1 MNNPLISVIIPVY
14 NSEKY
19 LAECIDSILSQTYKN
34 IEIILVNDGSKD
46 NSLNICKQY
55 QTKYHNIITID
66 KKNGGASSARNV
78 GIDNANGDFIM
89 FVDSDD
95 YIAPNMLETL
105 YGYYTQTSA
114 DVIGS
119 QLSKVTNQKVFLKT
133 VKKISHN
140 KEFSPEQII
149 KRLFV
154 RTIDC
159 SPCTKLIK
167 RTAIGNLRFI
177 EGVTEED
184 IVFLFQLYPQ
194 CNKIYYTT
202 KSFYFYRENF
212 ESVTHNI
219 TMHSYDVFKNMLYI
233 EQQLPN
239 TNFDLTKEFFVYK
252 NKVALDVCY
261 SIIRNKVRAQY
272 SNIYQQCRQIVYPNK
287 YRIIFNNYM
296 SYKYTIKL
304 IISLLNP

>member
-1 MNNPLISVIIPVY
+1 MNNPLISVIVPVY

-19 LAECIDSILSQTYKN
+19 IAECIDSILFQTYKN

-46 NSLNICKQY
+46 NSLDVCKQY
-55 QTKYHNIITID
+55 QSQYHNIITID

-105 YGYYTQTSA
+105 YDYYTQTSA
-114 DVIGS
+114 DIIGS
-119 QLSKVTNQKVFLKT
+119 QLSKVTNQKVLLKT

-140 KEFSPEQII
+140 QKFSPEQII
-149 KRLFV
+149 QRLFV

-167 RTAIGNLRFI
+167 KSTIGDLRFI
-177 EGVTEED
+177 EGVTNED
-184 IVFLFQLYPQ
+184 IVFLFHLYQQ
-194 CNKIYYTT
+194 CQQIYYLTD
-202 KSFYFYRENF
+202 SFYFYRENYS
-212 ESVTHNI
+212 SVTHNI
-219 TMHSYDVFKNMLYI
+219 SNHSYDIFRNMLYL
-233 EQQLPN
+233 EEQLPN
-239 TNFDLTKEFFVYK
+239 TNFNLTKEFFVYK

-261 SIIRNKVRAQY
+261 SIIRNKLKAKY
-272 SNIYQQCRQIVYPNK
+272 SNIYQQCKQIIHPNI
-287 YRIIFNNYM
+287 YRIIFNKNI